1 MLNLPKK
8 SLPKKILVV
17 EDDET
22 MRLTLAEL
30 LRREGFEVRTARDGE
45 EGYATALAVC
55 PDLIITDLQMP
66 VLDGVGLARLIRCQ
80 HGQLSHAPI
89 LALSANL
96 QEYHLPERMSS
107 GINRFFDK
115 AKHDRQSLL
124 AAVYALLEAAPC
136 PVVSAV

>member
-1 MLNLPKK
+1 MLN
-8 SLPKKILVV
+8 LPKKILVV

-22 MRLTLAEL
+22 MRLTLAAL
-30 LRREGFEVRTARDGE
+30 LRREGFDVRTARDGE
-45 EGYATALAVC
+45 EGYAAALASC

-66 VLDGVGLARLIRCQ
+66 VLDGVELARLIRCQ
-80 HGQLSHAPI
+80 RGQLSQAPI

-115 AKHDRQSLL
+115 AKQDRQTLL
-124 AAVYALLEAAPC
+124 SAVHALLETAPREF
-136 PVVSAV
+136 VSII

>member
-1 MLNLPKK
+1 MLN
-8 SLPKKILVV
+8 LPKKILVV

-22 MRLTLAEL
+22 LRLTLAEL
-30 LRREGFEVRTARDGE
+30 LRREGFDVRTACDGE
-45 EGYATALAVC
+45 AGYAAALAIC

-66 VLDGVGLARLIRCQ
+66 VLDGVELARLIRCQ
-80 HGQLSHAPI
+80 RGQLSRAPI

-115 AKHDRQSLL
+115 AQHDRQTLL
-124 AAVYALLEAAPC
+124 TAVYALLEAAPC
-136 PVVSAV
+136 EVASAA

>member
-1 MLNLPKK
+1 MLTV
-8 SLPKKILVV
+8 PKKILVV

-30 LRREGFEVRTARDGE
+30 LCCEGFEVVTAGDGE
-45 EGYATALAVC
+45 EGYRQALATS

-66 VLDGVGLARLIRCQ
+66 VLSGVELARRIRCQ
-80 HGQLSHAPI
+80 CGQLSQAPI

-96 QEYHLPERMSS
+96 QDYDLSERMSA

-115 AKHDRQSLL
+115 AANDRQNLL
-124 AAVYALLEAAPC
+124 TTVHALLDCSSLEVASVA
-136 PVVSAV
+136 

>member
-1 MLNLPKK
+1 MLN
-8 SLPKKILVV
+8 LPKKILVV

-30 LRREGFEVRTARDGE
+30 LRREGFDVRTARDGE
-45 EGYATALAVC
+45 EGYATALALC

-66 VLDGVGLARLIRCQ
+66 VLNGLELARMIRRHC
-80 HGQLSHAPI
+80 GQLSQAPI

-96 QEYHLPERMSS
+96 QDYHLPERMGS

-115 AKHDRQSLL
+115 AKQDRQTLL
-124 AAVYALLEAAPC
+124 STVYALLETAPC
-136 PVVSAV
+136 PVVSAA